1 MNRTQPTTEAHDGP
15 GRPHPPGE
23 EPTGL
28 PGLPTWRG
36 VYLVVAG
43 SFGLWVVLLW
53 GLSHRFA

>member
-1 MNRTQPTTEAHDGP
+1 MHRTDPTTEAPTGP
-15 GRPHPPGE
+15 ARPQPPGE

-43 SFGLWVVLLW
+43 SFGLWVALLW
-53 GLSHRFA
+53 GLSHLFA